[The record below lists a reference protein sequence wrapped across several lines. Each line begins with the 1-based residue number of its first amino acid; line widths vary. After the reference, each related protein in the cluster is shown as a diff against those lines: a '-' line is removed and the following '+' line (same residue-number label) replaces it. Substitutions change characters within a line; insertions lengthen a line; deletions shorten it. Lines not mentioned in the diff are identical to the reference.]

1 MIRTIIFLVSGMLLL
16 ASGAAKADQVYL
28 ICKLVNA
35 HSVEKDGR
43 VFSSTEKLKK
53 ELSDDIIILNT
64 KKKKIEKGPFLPEN
78 EKLISWGKDS
88 IIWSTQVSKQT
99 VYNLNLDRNTGA
111 LTKVSTNPY
120 VTTTLNYKCNRE
132 NNIKF

>member
-1 MIRTIIFLVSGMLLL
+1 MARLILFILSGMLLL
-16 ASGAAKADQVYL
+16 ATGAKADQVYL

-64 KKKKIEKGPFLPEN
+64 KKKQIEKGPFLPEN

-99 VYNLNLDRNTGA
+99 FYNLNLDRNTGA

>member
-1 MIRTIIFLVSGMLLL
+1 MCTLILASTFLFLVLGNI
-16 ASGAAKADQVYL
+16 AKADQIYL

-35 HSVEKDGR
+35 HSVEKEGR
-43 VFSSTEKLKK
+43 IFSLTEKLKK
-53 ELSDDIIILNT
+53 DLSDDIIILNT

-78 EKLISWGKDS
+78 EKLVSWGKDS
-88 IIWSTQVSKQT
+88 ITWSTQVSKQT

-111 LTKVSTNPY
+111 LTKVSKNPH

>member
-1 MIRTIIFLVSGMLLL
+1 MRPLILASFLLL
-16 ASGAAKADQVYL
+16 LVLGNIAKADQIYL

-35 HSVEKDGR
+35 HSVEKEGR
-43 VFSSTEKLKK
+43 VFSLTEKLKK
-53 ELSDDIIILNT
+53 DLSDDIIILNT

-78 EKLISWGKDS
+78 EKTISWGKDS
-88 IIWSTQVSKQT
+88 ITWSTQVSKQT

-111 LTKVSTNPY
+111 LIKVSTNPY

-132 NNIKF
+132 NNVKF

>member
-1 MIRTIIFLVSGMLLL
+1 MRALLL
-16 ASGAAKADQVYL
+16 ASTFLFFVLGNVAKAEQIYL

-111 LTKVSTNPY
+111 LTKVSANPY

>member
-1 MIRTIIFLVSGMLLL
+1 MRALLL
-16 ASGAAKADQVYL
+16 ASTFLFLVLGNVAKAEQIYL

-111 LTKVSTNPY
+111 LTKVSANPY

>member
-1 MIRTIIFLVSGMLLL
+1 MRALLL
-16 ASGAAKADQVYL
+16 ASTFLFLVLGNVAKAEQIYL

-64 KKKKIEKGPFLPEN
+64 KKKQIEKGPFLPEN

-111 LTKVSTNPY
+111 LTKVSINPH

>member
-1 MIRTIIFLVSGMLLL
+1 MTRVIIFIVSGMLLL
-16 ASGAAKADQVYL
+16 ASSAKADQVYL

-35 HSVEKDGR
+35 YSVEKDGR

-64 KKKKIEKGPFLPEN
+64 KKKQIEKGPFLPEN

-111 LTKVSTNPY
+111 LTKVSINPH

>member
-1 MIRTIIFLVSGMLLL
+1 MRPLILASTLLL
-16 ASGAAKADQVYL
+16 LVLGNIAKADQIYL

-35 HSVEKDGR
+35 HSVEKEGR
-43 VFSSTEKLKK
+43 VFSLTEKLKK
-53 ELSDDIIILNT
+53 DLSDDIIILNT

-78 EKLISWGKDS
+78 EKTISWGKDS
-88 IIWSTQVSKQT
+88 ITWSTQVSKQT

-111 LTKVSTNPY
+111 LIKVSTNPY

>member
-1 MIRTIIFLVSGMLLL
+1 MRALLL
-16 ASGAAKADQVYL
+16 ASTFLFLVLGNIAKAEQIYL

-64 KKKKIEKGPFLPEN
+64 KKKQIEKGPFLPEN

-111 LTKVSTNPY
+111 LTKVSINPY